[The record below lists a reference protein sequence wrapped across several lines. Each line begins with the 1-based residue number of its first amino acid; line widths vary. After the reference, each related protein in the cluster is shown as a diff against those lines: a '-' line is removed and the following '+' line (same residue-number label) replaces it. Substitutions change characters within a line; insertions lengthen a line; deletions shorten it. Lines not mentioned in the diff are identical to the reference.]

1 MSFLWVLILP
11 IKVVE
16 SSPETTGVVST
27 SLICV
32 EDITSSVD
40 GVWVLDTSVDDTG
53 DKEAFSV
60 GFAVYEKQ

>member
-1 MSFLWVLILP
+1 MGID
-11 IKVVE
+11 ITY
-16 SSPETTGVVST
+16 TTGVVST